1 MANKI
6 TGQKNQSRIAR
17 HWGKATVVATLLV
30 AFLGWY
36 DVVRNKGDL
45 FLCDVA
51 ALAGQKEAVNF
62 CRKAEAPPDETNLLA
77 LLEYLKGRED
87 QLSPERL
94 AQLRELESHFEQRAF
109 TVLMKSAGLKETQ
122 ADAQT
127 KRNTR
132 EALRET
138 IEEGDADERRALAM
152 IAEDDL
158 DGGLQLL
165 SDLAFAA
172 AVENVAQWRR
182 IGRLAYPVDT
192 ARALNAYEKIVQ
204 LDQSDPWD
212 AIYLGRLHQRAG
224 ALSDA
229 WRAYRDALARLPES
243 EKRNRAVLLDGIA
256 NVLKD
261 QGDLSAALQSYRA
274 ALVIRERLADA
285 DPKHAGWQR
294 DLSVSYD
301 NVANVLKDQGDLSAA
316 LQSYRA
322 ALVIAERLADA
333 DPKHA
338 GWQRDLSVS
347 YEKVGDLEEARGDIA
362 AAIVEYENSLPI
374 AQSLADRFPSHL
386 QFQSDVKITTRRLTQ
401 LRAKLK

>member
-294 DLSVSYD
+294 DLSVSY
-301 NVANVLKDQGDLSAA
+301 
-316 LQSYRA
+316 
-322 ALVIAERLADA
+322 
-333 DPKHA
+333 
-338 GWQRDLSVS
+338 
-347 YEKVGDLEEARGDIA
+347 EKVGDLEEARGDIA